1 MLITPST
8 NPNYSVID
16 NYTLLELLT
25 SPRDYCNSLMSNIL
39 LKLTERQLDYLT
51 SKAAALSKK
60 IEELNKRMSNS
71 QS

>member
-25 SPRDYCNSLMSNIL
+25 SHRDYCNSLMSNIL

-51 SKAAALSKK
+51 SKAATLSKK